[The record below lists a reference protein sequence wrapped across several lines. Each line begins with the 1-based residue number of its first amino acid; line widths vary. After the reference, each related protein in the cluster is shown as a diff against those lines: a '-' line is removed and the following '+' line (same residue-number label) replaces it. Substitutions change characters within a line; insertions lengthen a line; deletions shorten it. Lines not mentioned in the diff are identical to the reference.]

1 MDKYRINRIMESA
14 LSLHRILE
22 DMKRIDLAR
31 KASDIYA
38 TAKEIKDGAAEVE
51 PFANEEKALPDW
63 VKVGAWGRNT

>member
-14 LSLHRILE
+14 LSLHRALE

-38 TAKEIKDGAAEVE
+38 TAKEIKDGAAEIE
-51 PFANEEKALPDW
+51 RAKNGEWAE
-63 VKVGAWGRNT
+63 